1 MNIQIAEHQASY
13 FSNSV
18 FSKDC
23 AIDAMSCPSDRYSP
37 DKSYRPEG
45 QSVCVGN
52 QLQDHLG
59 LFTAGFI
66 ANVCAVPFHLR
77 LRALKKHYIG
87 IF

>member
-1 MNIQIAEHQASY
+1 MNIQIAEHQPSY

-18 FSKDC
+18 FSRDC
-23 AIDAMSCPSDRYSP
+23 FINAMSCPSDRYSL
-37 DKSYRPEG
+37 DKCYRPEG
-45 QSVCVGN
+45 QPVFVGN

-66 ANVCAVPFHLR
+66 ANVCVVTFHLR

>member
-18 FSKDC
+18 FSRDC
-23 AIDAMSCPSDRYSP
+23 FINAMSCPSDRYSP
-37 DKSYRPEG
+37 DKYYHPEG
-45 QSVCVGN
+45 QPVFVGN

-66 ANVCAVPFHLR
+66 GNVSAVPFHLR
-77 LRALKKHYIG
+77 LKALKKHYIE